1 MLSSRLL
8 ALRLLWRNWRS
19 GEVRILAGAL
29 VLAVA
34 VVSCISVFT
43 DRLESALTAQSH
55 TFLGADRVV
64 RSSRPIP
71 SDWQVLAD
79 KYQLRTASKTQF
91 ASMVF
96 AGDEM
101 HLAAV
106 KAVTDAYPLVGELTV
121 SQQPFATDKAQ
132 ITVAEGGPPAGEAW
146 VDSRLLPLLKIQ
158 LGDEIVV
165 GEKPLTATKVIVDEP
180 DRGSSFSAYGARLL
194 MNDADLAATNVIQ
207 PGSRISY
214 GWLVAGT
221 ESNLE
226 SMLTELT
233 PRLTSHEKIVDV
245 ESAQRG
251 LARTLDTSRK
261 FLMLSA
267 MISVLLAGV
276 AIAIAARRFANR
288 HVDQV
293 ALMKSLGAGCSSIR
307 QLYGIQLLVL
317 GVLSSAIGLGLG
329 LILQQVI
336 ASGVSSILP
345 VALAA
350 PRWTSM
356 LPGVLTGLVCL
367 LFFVAPPMWHLPTIP
382 PLKILRRE
390 LAVNSVHFYW
400 QALLGLLAMVVLV
413 AAFSRDWWLS
423 SSIILAM
430 LALLMLV
437 AVFATVLLGL
447 GQKLGRGAGS
457 IWRLALA
464 SLQRNSR
471 QSVVQMMVFALALML
486 LLSLT
491 SLRTS
496 LLQDWKLQLPP
507 ETPNHFL
514 LNISPAESTEVAQ
527 LMEQQNLNVQH
538 LFPMVRAR
546 LTQINGEEPS
556 DEIRKQAEMLRREI
570 NLSWSEHLNSDNT
583 VIAGEWWDQWREPGI
598 AGVSVEAEAASDL
611 GLELGDDLTFDIG
624 GLPLEARVASIR
636 TLKWD
641 SMNPNFY
648 FLLSP
653 GALDEFS
660 PTYLTSIYLPPEKKQ
675 FINQLLGRFPTVVV
689 IEMDRVIAQIQTIV
703 AQVST
708 GVELM
713 LGLVLLGGFFVMWA
727 AVGSSMDDRMQEAA
741 LLRALGSSRHR
752 LLGSLWVEF
761 ALLGLFSGIMAAAGS
776 EILLLSIQYWVLDM
790 PLSFHWGIWVWGIL
804 GSSLLVGTLGV
815 ISCRKVVSTPPGLML
830 RELA

>member
-1 MLSSRLL
+1 MLSPVML

-34 VVSCISVFT
+34 VVTCISVFT

-55 TFLGADRVV
+55 TFLGADRIV
-64 RSSRPIP
+64 RSSQPIP

-79 KYQLRTASKTQF
+79 KYHLRTATKTQF

-106 KAVTDAYPLVGELTV
+106 KAVSAEYPLIGELTV
-121 SQQPFATDKAQ
+121 SHQPFATDKTQ
-132 ITVAEGGPPAGEAW
+132 ITVADGGPPAGEAW

-158 LGDEIVV
+158 LGDQIVV

-194 MNDADLAATNVIQ
+194 MNEADLAATHVIQ
-207 PGSRISY
+207 PGSRINY
-214 GWLVAGT
+214 GWLVAG
-221 ESNLE
+221 SGNGVE
-226 SMLTELT
+226 SMLAELT
-233 PRLTSHEKIVDV
+233 PKLTSHERVVDV
-245 ESAQRG
+245 ESSQRG
-251 LARTLDTSRK
+251 LAKTLDTARK

-276 AIAIAARRFANR
+276 AIAIAARRFAGR

-293 ALMKSLGAGCSSIR
+293 ALMKSLGASCTSIR
-307 QLYGIQLLVL
+307 RLYGLQLLALAVL
-317 GVLSSAIGLGLG
+317 ASVVGLGLG
-329 LILQQVI
+329 LILQEVI
-336 ASGVSSILP
+336 ASAVSSVLP

-350 PRWTSM
+350 PGWPSM
-356 LPGVLTGLVCL
+356 LPGILTGLVCL
-367 LFFVAPPMWHLPTIP
+367 VFFVAPPLWHLPTVP

-390 LAVNSVHFYW
+390 LSVNSVHFYW
-400 QALLGLLAMVVLV
+400 QALLGLFAMVVLV
-413 AAFSRDWWLS
+413 AVFSRDWWLS
-423 SSIILAM
+423 SSVILAM
-430 LALLMLV
+430 LSLLLLV
-437 AVFATVLLGL
+437 AVFASVLLGL
-447 GQKLGRGAGS
+447 GQKLGRRAGS
-457 IWRLALA
+457 VWRLALA

-491 SLRTS
+491 SLRTT

-514 LNISPAESTEVAQ
+514 LNITPDESTDVAD
-527 LMEQQNLNVQH
+527 LMTQQGLNVQH

-556 DEIRKQAEMLRREI
+556 DEVRKHAEMLRREV
-570 NLSWSEHLNSDNT
+570 NLSWSEHLNNDNT
-583 VIAGEWWDQWREPGI
+583 IVSGEWWDRWREPGI
-598 AGVSVEAEAASDL
+598 AGVSVEAGAAEDL
-611 GLELGDDLTFDIG
+611 GVELGDDLTFDIG
-624 GLPLEARVASIR
+624 GLTLEARVASIR

-653 GALDEFS
+653 GALDDFS
-660 PTYLTSIYLPPEKKQ
+660 PTYLTSVYLPPEKKR
-675 FINQLLGRFPTVVV
+675 FINKLLKDFPTVVV

-727 AVGSSMDDRMQEAA
+727 AVGSSMEDRMQEAA

-752 LLGSLWVEF
+752 LLGSLWIEF

-776 EILLLSIQYWVLDM
+776 EILLLSIQYWVLDI
-790 PLSFHWGIWVWGIL
+790 PLSFHWQIWVWGIL
-804 GSSLLVGTLGV
+804 GSALLVGTLGV